1 MNTICM
7 LVNNLDFF
15 RIDVKNWPKEISD
28 DYVIIF
34 TDTRLADITKE
45 IKEILDDFDNK
56 LSYKIVTT
64 EMIHNKLSESF
75 ELSEFCKKYT
85 MSLKIL
91 MPWFTFK
98 YFKKADGCFFL
109 DEDIIL
115 NEGINKLFDGNDKFY
130 VDKMARFS
138 QKHIFEN
145 NNKKVIALW
154 QELLDCFKTNKT
166 PEETISMYTNAG
178 HKLLYKKNFKL
189 ELYEEALHI
198 FFESKNFEQI
208 WDKRKSYRTQA
219 LDEKFDNAYLTAV
232 GIKNDKMYENRNV
245 LFLNYGKGL
254 TDSTLIK
261 SKQYQIVHICNG
273 KYKNET
279 YQRMIDLE
287 VLKDV

>member
-15 RIDVKNWPKEISD
+15 KIDVKNWPKEIAD
-28 DYVIIF
+28 DYIIIF

-45 IKEILDDFDNK
+45 IKDVLDNFDYD

-64 EMIHNKLSESF
+64 EMIHSKLAESF
-75 ELSEFCKKYT
+75 ELTEFCKKYT

-98 YFKKADGCFFL
+98 YYKKADGCFFL

-115 NEGINKLFDGNDKFY
+115 NEGLNDLFDGHDKFY
-130 VDKMARFS
+130 IDKMARFS
-138 QKHIFEN
+138 QEHIFSN
-145 NNKKVIALW
+145 NNKKVISLW
-154 QELLDCFKTNKT
+154 QELLDCFDTNET
-166 PEETISMYTNAG
+166 PYDTIKMYTNAG
-178 HKLLYKKNFKL
+178 HKLLYKKNFNL
-189 ELYEEALHI
+189 DLYEEALHI
-198 FFESKNFEQI
+198 FFNSKNFEQI
-208 WDKRKSYRTQA
+208 WDKRRSYRTQA

-232 GIKNDKMYENRNV
+232 GVKNDSLGENKNV

-254 TDSTLIK
+254 NDKTLIK
-261 SKQYQIVHICNG
+261 SKEYEIVHICNG

-279 YQRMIDLE
+279 YKRMIDLG
-287 VLKDV
+287 VLKNV